1 MKYLIGIDGGGTKT
15 KCVVANLKG
24 NPVYETSGGP
34 SNFLVYGFDKVS
46 ENIFNLLTD
55 CVKNLNCD
63 FSDLAC
69 IVIGTA
75 GAGRKEDAEKL
86 KNHFLE
92 YAKSKNSVIKN
103 FYVESDAR
111 IALEGAFS
119 GKPGTILISGTG
131 SIMFGKDTDGDI
143 HRVGGF
149 GRQVGDEG
157 SGYSIGKK
165 GLEAISKFYDGRGKI
180 TILSEIVTDHYKI
193 NSSEE
198 LINAV
203 YGNNFD
209 IASVAEHV
217 INAAK
222 KNDEVCRKIIEEET
236 DELIVHISAMKEK
249 LKLKNMEVCF
259 SGSIIAN
266 DNYFSQLLRKKIKE
280 RLDDVVIKEPEQPP
294 VMGAILI
301 TKALVKK

>member
-15 KCVVANLKG
+15 KCIVANPQG

-34 SNFLVYGFDKVS
+34 SNFLIHGLDKVS
-46 ENIFNLLTD
+46 ENILNLLTD

-75 GAGRKEDAEKL
+75 GAGRKEDADKL
-86 KNHFLE
+86 KNHFLK

-131 SIMFGKDTDGDI
+131 SIMFGKDVKRKI

-157 SGYSIGKK
+157 SGYSIGKR
-165 GLEAISKFYDGRGKI
+165 GIQAISKFYDRRGEI
-180 TILSEIVTDHYKI
+180 TSLVKFISDNFKI
-193 NSSEE
+193 NTGEE

-203 YGNNFD
+203 YKNNLD
-209 IASVAEHV
+209 IASLARTCH
-217 INAAK
+217 
-222 KNDEVCRKIIEEET
+222 
-236 DELIVHISAMKEK
+236 
-249 LKLKNMEVCF
+249 
-259 SGSIIAN
+259 
-266 DNYFSQLLRKKIKE
+266 
-280 RLDDVVIKEPEQPP
+280 
-294 VMGAILI
+294 
-301 TKALVKK
+301 